1 MAGPRDNL
9 KFASW
14 GSPRAQ
20 SIAIVKTCLTIWTVA
35 VLVGLTGCQALHR
48 QNMTQLQKAR
58 RAAEIFSYGAP
69 STVQV
74 KPVRRTAAFSNVTK
88 LFSSRP
94 PLSPRTAQVVRRYNL
109 TERLSSTPNAV
120 IQWFQELVKQSPR
133 MEEVNALAEIAK
145 READWQESNGD
156 FSQAMQLNA
165 TALLHAHQFLFDT
178 DLDIKRNAYDP
189 QFRHICDIYNA
200 SLESITRRL
209 AADSAI
215 VNGKVISIGDGEI
228 GFDMQIQFEGRW
240 RDQEFERFE
249 LVSDYH
255 TEGIENH
262 FHTYGLGAPLIA
274 VVHKSETPRKIE
286 KYYPPSLTLPLT
298 AFCEIQP
305 VDTAAPYTSNGSRRR
320 TAILRLY
327 DPLEKT
333 TAQSRGQRVPLE
345 SDITTPLAYHLKDPL
360 LNGRVL
366 STATILDSSLADK
379 IHGLYMLEPFDPT
392 KIPVVM
398 VHGLWS
404 SPVTWAQMFNDLRA
418 IPEIHSNCQFW
429 FYSYASGQPFIVSAS
444 EMRKDLNKIR
454 RELDSGN
461 DSQALDQMVLV
472 GHSMGGLIS
481 RLQVINSGNEFWNL
495 IGSGQFENLTGN
507 QETIE
512 RLRDTVFFEANPAI
526 KRVVTIATPHHGS
539 QTSNATTRWLS
550 EKLISL
556 PELLA
561 QDFQMLSLGNKDV
574 LVNPNVLTGTSVDS
588 LAPTSPVI
596 QAMDA
601 VAPQPQTTF
610 HNIIGK
616 IEKRNLS
623 PFKRESRSQGS
634 DGVVSVENAQYK
646 HAQSLTVVPAEHSSV
661 HFHPQS
667 ILEVRRVLL
676 QHLAEQNRIRPRN
689 IPQLPVAA
697 SDGQDL
703 LNQRQTVKQLPFEN
717 DDNFR

>member
-1 MAGPRDNL
+1 
-9 KFASW
+9 
-14 GSPRAQ
+14 
-20 SIAIVKTCLTIWTVA
+20 VVIWA
-35 VLVGLTGCQALHR
+35 MLMLVGLTGCRTFHQQA
-48 QNMTQLQKAR
+48 MTPLQKAR
-58 RAAEIFSYGAP
+58 RTAEIFSYGAP
-69 STVQV
+69 SMVKV
-74 KPVRRTAAFSNVTK
+74 KPVRRTKSLNPVIK

-94 PLSPRTAQVVRRYNL
+94 PLSPRTQQVVRSYNL
-109 TERLSSTPNAV
+109 TDRLSTDPDAV
-120 IQWFQELVKQSPR
+120 IQWFQELVKQSPH

-145 READWQESNGD
+145 READWQEANGNN
-156 FSQAMQLNA
+156 SQAMKLNA
-165 TALLHAHQFLFDT
+165 TALLHAHQFLFDS

-189 QFRHICDIYNA
+189 QFRHICDIYNT
-200 SLESITRRL
+200 SLESIARRL
-209 AADSAI
+209 AADGS
-215 VNGKVISIGDGEI
+215 VSNGKVISIGDGDV

-240 RDQEFERFE
+240 RDQEFDRFE

-274 VVHKSETPRKIE
+274 VVHRNEIPQAIE

-305 VDTAAPYTSNGSRRR
+305 ANASAAHPTFGSQRR

-327 DPLEKT
+327 DPLENT
-333 TAQSRGQRVPLE
+333 TAQWRGRTVPLE

-366 STATILDSSLADK
+366 STATILDASLADK
-379 IHGLYMLEPFDPT
+379 IHGLYMLEPFDPS

-418 IPEIHSNCQFW
+418 IPEIHSNYQFW
-429 FYSYASGQPFIVSAS
+429 FYSYSSGQPFVVSAS
-444 EMRKDLNKIR
+444 EMRKDLNNIR

-461 DSQALDQMVLV
+461 DSQALDQMVVV

-481 RLQVINSGNEFWNL
+481 RLQVINSGNDFWNL
-495 IGSGQFENLTGN
+495 IGNGEFDNLRGN
-507 QETIE
+507 ADTID

-526 KRVVTIATPHHGS
+526 KRIVTIATPHHGS

-550 EKLISL
+550 EKIISL

-561 QDFQMLSLGNKDV
+561 RDFQALSLRNKDI
-574 LVNPNVLTGTSVDS
+574 LVKSSVLTGTSVDS
-588 LAPTSPVI
+588 LAPTSPVL

-601 VAPQPQTTF
+601 IPPQPQTTF

-616 IEKRNLS
+616 VEKRNLS
-623 PFKRESRSQGS
+623 PLSREKQSLGG
-634 DGVVSVENAQYK
+634 DGVVSVENAQFE
-646 HAQSLTVVPAEHSSV
+646 HAQSQTVVPCEHSSI
-661 HFHPQS
+661 HFHPQC
-667 ILEVRRVLL
+667 ILEVRRVLI
-676 QHLAEQNRIRPRN
+676 QHLVEQNRIRARN
-689 IPQLPVAA
+689 IPQLPVAGNIGEEPF
-697 SDGQDL
+697 DG
-703 LNQRQTVKQLPFEN
+703 RYKVMQTSYENEESLP
-717 DDNFR
+717 

>member
-1 MAGPRDNL
+1 MAGPSDNP
-9 KFASW
+9 KFAFFVSV
-14 GSPRAQ
+14 SARCVANANVNMV
-20 SIAIVKTCLTIWTVA
+20 ILA
-35 VLVGLTGCQALHR
+35 VLILIGLTGCRALHQ

-69 STVQV
+69 SMVQV
-74 KPVRRTAAFSNVTK
+74 KPVRRTNAFSKVTK

-94 PLSPRTAQVVRRYNL
+94 PLSPRTQQVVRSYNL
-109 TERLSSTPNAV
+109 TERLSTTPNAV

-145 READWQESNGD
+145 READWQETNGN
-156 FSQAMQLNA
+156 SHEAMKLNA
-165 TALLHAHQFLFDT
+165 TALLHAHRFLFDT
-178 DLDIKRNAYDP
+178 DLDIQRNAYDP

-209 AADSAI
+209 AADGAI

-228 GFDMQIQFEGRW
+228 GFDMQIQFDGRW

-274 VVHKSETPRKIE
+274 VVHKSESPQKIE

-298 AFCEIQP
+298 AFCEIQA
-305 VDTAAPYTSNGSRRR
+305 VDTSVPYSSNVSTRR

-333 TAQSRGQRVPLE
+333 TAQSRGRRVPLE

-418 IPEIHSNCQFW
+418 IPEIHSNYQFW
-429 FYSYASGQPFIVSAS
+429 FYSYASGQPFVVSAG
-444 EMRKDLNKIR
+444 EMRKDLNNIR

-481 RLQVINSGNEFWNL
+481 RLQVIDSGDEFWKL
-495 IGSGQFENLTGN
+495 IGNGQFESLNGTP
-507 QETIE
+507 EAIE
-512 RLRDTVFFEANPAI
+512 RLRDTVYFEANPAI
-526 KRVVTIATPHHGS
+526 KRIVTIATPHHGS

-550 EKLISL
+550 EKIISL

-561 QDFQMLSLGNKDV
+561 QDFQSLSLGNKNV
-574 LVNPNVLTGTSVDS
+574 LVNPRVLTGTSVDS

-596 QAMDA
+596 QAMDSI
-601 VAPQPQTTF
+601 APQPQTTF

-616 IEKRNLS
+616 IEKKNFS
-623 PFKRESRSQGS
+623 PFSRENRSQGS
-634 DGVVSVENAQYK
+634 DGVVSVENAQFK
-646 HAQSLTVVPAEHSSV
+646 HAQSITVVPAEHSSV

-676 QHLAEQNRIRPRN
+676 QHLVEQNRIRPRT
-689 IPQLPVAA
+689 IPQLPVAT
-697 SDGQDL
+697 S
-703 LNQRQTVKQLPFEN
+703 ESY
-717 DDNFR
+717 